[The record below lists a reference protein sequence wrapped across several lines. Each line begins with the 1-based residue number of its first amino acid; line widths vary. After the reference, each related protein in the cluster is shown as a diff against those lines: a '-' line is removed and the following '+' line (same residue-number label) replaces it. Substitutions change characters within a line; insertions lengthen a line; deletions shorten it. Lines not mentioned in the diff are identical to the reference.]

1 MYLEFDFSGTPIL
14 PFFLNLLPGCGVS
27 YVGQSTASNHETL
40 IGDLPMPSEEQTM
53 SPTISIQKSALIA
66 PLPWW
71 LIMIV
76 ALGAALM
83 AAGALIALLHPA
95 MLVSPRDQI
104 NGAVRV
110 YAGYLVSRNLALAI
124 MLLAALSGRVREQ
137 LRILVILT
145 AFIQLLD
152 AGMDAFAGRWTLVPG
167 VLLLAIAFFITA
179 AWLSRTAAPLQNS

>member
-1 MYLEFDFSGTPIL
+1 MQFPEPVGPLQRTSFRTHPLPNPITA
-14 PFFLNLLPGCGVS
+14 FHRWLLMASKELVS
-27 YVGQSTASNHETL
+27 
-40 IGDLPMPSEEQTM
+40 
-53 SPTISIQKSALIA
+53 ISH
-66 PLPWW
+66 PPWW
-71 LIMIV
+71 LVIIV

-110 YAGYLVSRNLALAI
+110 YAGYLVSRNLTLAI
-124 MLLAALSGRVREQ
+124 MLLVALSRNAREQ

-152 AGMDAFAGRWTLVPG
+152 AGLDGMEGRWTLVPG
-167 VLLLAIAFFITA
+167 VLLFAIAFFVA
-179 AWLSRTAAPLQNS
+179 SAWLSRRPTAGQTVGP